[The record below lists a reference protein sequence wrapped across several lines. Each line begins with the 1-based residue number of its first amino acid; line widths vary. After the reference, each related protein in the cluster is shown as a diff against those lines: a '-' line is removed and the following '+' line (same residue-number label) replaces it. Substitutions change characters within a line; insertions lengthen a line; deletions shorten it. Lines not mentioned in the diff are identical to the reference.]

1 MLDLSPRQIRALVA
15 DGAITP
21 TIGARGKFLFSFQD
35 LVVLRSVAELIRS
48 GVALHKVRAAVTS
61 LLDQLP
67 DEAMLTA
74 ASLDA
79 SGSSVVVSVDT
90 TTWDPVTRQMVL
102 DLDIGATTVRIA
114 SVAEV
119 APRAAHERTATEWYV
134 YADEVEASDPLAAE
148 EAYRRAIELDDAFA
162 DAHLNLGRLLHAAGA
177 VREAL
182 GEYRAAGM
190 IDDEDAVTHYNIG
203 VASQDLGN
211 FDDAVAAYQRAI
223 ELAPRFADAAIQPL
237 DLARGTWRH
246 RARSAASPR
255 LPGSHQ
261 GRVADGAHGYPRA
274 RSADRGRVAESG
286 VDRWPT
292 ISETVNL
299 AAREAS
305 HGSSDRK
312 GGIRAAR

>member
-67 DEAMLTA
+67 DSASLTA

-79 SGSSVVVSVDT
+79 SGTSVVVSVDT
-90 TTWDPVTRQMVL
+90 TTWDPVTRQLVL
-102 DLDIGATTVRIA
+102 DFDVEATTNRVTSFTDA
-114 SVAEV
+114 S
-119 APRAAHERTATEWYV
+119 PPAAHERTASEWYV
-134 YADEVEASDPLAAE
+134 YADEVESSDARAAE
-148 EAYRRAIELDDAFA
+148 EAYRRAIELDDTFA

-182 GEYRAAGM
+182 DEYRAAGI
-190 IDDEDAVTHYNIG
+190 IDGEDAVTHYNIG

-211 FDDAVAAYQRAI
+211 IDDAVAAYERAI
-223 ELAPRFADAAIQPL
+223 ELAPRFADALYNLSTLYEELGDTALAVQHL
-237 DLARGTWRH
+237 HAYRDLT
-246 RARSAASPR
+246 
-255 LPGSHQ
+255 
-261 GRVADGAHGYPRA
+261 
-274 RSADRGRVAESG
+274 
-286 VDRWPT
+286 
-292 ISETVNL
+292 
-299 AAREAS
+299 
-305 HGSSDRK
+305 K
-312 GGIRAAR
+312 GE

>member
-1 MLDLSPRQIRALVA
+1 MASHGTADPDGQYSVRQVSDMLDLSPRQIRALVA

-67 DEAMLTA
+67 DEASLTA

-79 SGSSVVVSVDT
+79 SGASVVVNVDT

-102 DLDIGATTVRIA
+102 DLDIGATTDRIA
-114 SVAEV
+114 SVAD
-119 APRAAHERTATEWYV
+119 ASPPAAHERTAIEWYA
-134 YADEVEASDPLAAE
+134 YADEIEESEPLAAE
-148 EAYRRAIELDDAFA
+148 KAYRRAIEIDDTFTE
-162 DAHLNLGRLLHAAGA
+162 AHLNLGRLLHAAGA

-190 IDDEDAVTHYNIG
+190 IDSEDAVTHYNIG

-223 ELAPRFADAAIQPL
+223 ELAPRFADARYNLSTLYEELGDTALAVQHL
-237 DLARGTWRH
+237 RAYRDLIGGT
-246 RARSAASPR
+246 
-255 LPGSHQ
+255 
-261 GRVADGAHGYPRA
+261 
-274 RSADRGRVAESG
+274 
-286 VDRWPT
+286 
-292 ISETVNL
+292 
-299 AAREAS
+299 
-305 HGSSDRK
+305 
-312 GGIRAAR
+312 